1 MRRTNRLA
9 GAAIGISLSV
19 FLVTA
24 CGNSESPDTAT
35 EVSEAP
41 AETVSAEVEVEA
53 DPVSESA
60 PSADPSST
68 PSESPTPFNPICG
81 QVASPETYVAGEW
94 SGYLRDEGDETRII
108 FTEECQ
114 VMEGDDI
121 EYNNP
126 DGEWSQRGGNVE
138 FVLVM
143 TLSDDLPNLYKGS
156 LNAEGTLLTGLSE
169 NGVFQ
174 FTRVTPGQAEAP
186 DPLADAAEGDPAEV
200 AAEFTA
206 QFEALI
212 SPESRDALCEI
223 YRDSEEFVR
232 GPLATGLVD
241 SLVEQGGQLTRG
253 SREQYDAASY
263 VYLEA
268 ICL

>member
-1 MRRTNRLA
+1 MRPTSRLA

-19 FLVTA
+19 VLVTA
-24 CGNSESPDTAT
+24 CGNSESPDAAS
-35 EVSEAP
+35 EVP
-41 AETVSAEVEVEA
+41 AEPTETVSAEVEA
-53 DPVSESA
+53 DPVSEPE

-68 PSESPTPFNPICG
+68 PAESPTPFNPICG
-81 QVASPETYVAGEW
+81 QVASPENYVAGEW
-94 SGYLRDEGDETRII
+94 SGYLRDDGDETRIV

-206 QFEALI
+206 QFEDLI
-212 SPESRDALCEI
+212 SAESRDALCEI
-223 YRDSEEFVR
+223 YQDNEEFVR

-241 SLVEQGGQLTRG
+241 SLLEQGAQLSRG

-263 VYLEA
+263 AYLEA